1 MSRDNGTLTL
11 VEKTA
16 FLKGIKL
23 LASIPTEALADL
35 ASRAREVYCEPG
47 ETLFQ
52 EGDPDRGSFL
62 CVEGLLQLRKGRAVV
77 RVLQPGTALGE
88 LWLGEGEPHQYSL
101 IAIERSHLL
110 NVTREDVNEAM
121 LDYPEFGAAMVRM
134 FALRVHELNGRVLDL
149 EIRGLE
155 AVAARIDGRTRLVLV
170 ISPHNP
176 TGAVIEP
183 DEMAW
188 LHDVC
193 VRQGAPFVCDQVYH
207 PIYHGKSQLTAAR
220 LPGAIVLGDFSKA
233 LCLSGLRV
241 GWIVERDPVRRER
254 LADARAY
261 FTISNSALGEAL
273 AVHAMQHRQAILER
287 AHRIATRNLHL
298 LEAFFARHRDV
309 FGWTRPAGGFTAF
322 PWLTDGADTMELCTA
337 LNAEGIGLVP
347 GRCLQAPTHF
357 RIGFGASGER
367 FAEGLAALDA
377 FVVSWFSK
385 RDQSLRARE

>member
-149 EIRGLE
+149 EIL
-155 AVAARIDGRTRLVLV
+155 VARLHDALAAA
-170 ISPHNP
+170 
-176 TGAVIEP
+176 GIEP
-183 DEMAW
+183 PDWEPEARVPPEG
-188 LHDVC
+188 LS
-193 VRQGAPFVCDQVYH
+193 ALP
-207 PIYHGKSQLTAAR
+207 PLT
-220 LPGAIVLGDFSKA
+220 PGAGPPSETPPP
-233 LCLSGLRV
+233 R
-241 GWIVERDPVRRER
+241 
-254 LADARAY
+254 
-261 FTISNSALGEAL
+261 
-273 AVHAMQHRQAILER
+273 
-287 AHRIATRNLHL
+287 
-298 LEAFFARHRDV
+298 
-309 FGWTRPAGGFTAF
+309 
-322 PWLTDGADTMELCTA
+322 
-337 LNAEGIGLVP
+337 
-347 GRCLQAPTHF
+347 
-357 RIGFGASGER
+357 
-367 FAEGLAALDA
+367 
-377 FVVSWFSK
+377 
-385 RDQSLRARE
+385 